1 MFGRKQKRERSK
13 GPKGS
18 VSFSKTLPYWDIQEN
33 IMFLQDGR
41 LVYGVYFEPPSHI
54 HFTEEELVGRQSTLK
69 TVFDLAIP
77 DGETFRTYTSLRS
90 ALEDEIE
97 ETRRYA
103 DECADPV
110 LRELTLARA
119 AMLERKILD
128 GEVSHWKF
136 FATVTVTPT
145 ADARFSM
152 DEPPSPQEVQQATLN
167 AQAAQA
173 ATVAQMAA
181 AGFAARAMTGQD
193 VFGECFYYLNP
204 GWPTPPAFIPQA
216 ERQVHSIRR
225 GRPDHQ
231 TLIRQLTSTRVDNLQ
246 ASGPIL
252 GDQYV
257 EVLSLARL
265 PEYTETG
272 YLGHITDGLHGT
284 YYVIVEATREN
295 DYDVSNELEK
305 KKTDL
310 WTRVRAPGVIPNG
323 RAANLLD
330 EIEAAQKLDGVE
342 SRFEAAV
349 SVVLVASTAQELE
362 RMKRK
367 ARGNVVRLRA
377 GAPISYGFQSTFQYL
392 VLAPFTAEQS
402 NFLFKPYTS
411 NIIDLFPPIAPWRG
425 FESGAITF
433 QSRDKSFVKFDLFT
447 PLTKT
452 PHFAIFA
459 PPGSGKT
466 VLAQSLYGAHLTK
479 YKDAVLVVSD
489 AKQDFAYFFKALRE
503 SGADSEIINFGYD
516 SGTRFN
522 IFDLEEGVF
531 EPDGQKVSSLNA
543 FIRIF
548 VESPSDVEKKDYEDV
563 AIIQAILATYKQFK
577 EEDRRPQMS
586 DFQRMLGTIESYT
599 DTGQKMEPAVL
610 AAARSVSIR
619 LRKTLGSSPLAPFID
634 CQSNKKITS
643 RLIYLNTYG
652 IPETDTLMRRVA
664 HHIVKGI
671 MWNTAKSY
679 AREIHKFIFI
689 DEFENQI
696 QTAEEVADIK
706 QMLRVFRSFGVSF
719 GIATQDPHASQYFGS
734 LKDSF
739 SHLFVG
745 GYSSSVARR
754 TGETPGVV
762 EVLSLPKVMETKLPE
777 LTTINGKHAEFALL
791 IKQGGEDDRGERV
804 GDIIQVEESKFGLA
818 LFASGKDE
826 VTKKDRYIEKHG
838 GVIQGVKRLVLDTHG
853 SVV

>member
-1 MFGRKQKRERSK
+1 MSL
-13 GPKGS
+13 
-18 VSFSKTLPYWDIQEN
+18 SKTLPYWDIHEN
-33 IMFLQDGR
+33 IMVLKDGR

-54 HFTEEELVGRQSTLK
+54 HYTEEELVKRQYTLK
-69 TVFDLAIP
+69 TVFDLAIS

-136 FATVTVTPT
+136 FATVTVTPP
-145 ADARFSM
+145 ADARFSI
-152 DEPPSPQEVQQATLN
+152 DEPPSPQELQQAVEN
-167 AQAAQA
+167 AQGLQA
-173 ATVAQMAA
+173 GTVAQMAA
-181 AGFAARAMTGQD
+181 AGFASRAMNRQD
-193 VFGECFYYLNP
+193 VFDECFYYLNP
-204 GWPTPPAFIPQA
+204 GWPTPPAFVPQA

-231 TLIRQLTSTRVDNLQ
+231 TLIRQLGYTPVDNFES
-246 ASGPIL
+246 SGPIL
-252 GDQYV
+252 GDRYV
-257 EVLSLARL
+257 EVLSLGRL

-272 YLGHITDGLHGT
+272 YLKHITDGLHGT

-295 DYDVSNELEK
+295 DYDTSNELEK

-349 SVVLVASTAQELE
+349 SVVLIASTAQELE

-377 GAPISYGFQSTFQYL
+377 GAPISYGFQSIAQYL
-392 VLAPFTAEQS
+392 SLAPFTAEQS
-402 NFLFKPYTS
+402 NFLFQPYTS
-411 NIIDLFPPIAPWRG
+411 NIIDLFPPIAPWKG

-459 PPGSGKT
+459 PPGTGKT
-466 VLAQSLYGAHLTK
+466 VLAQALFGGHLTK
-479 YKDAVLVVSD
+479 YKDSVLVVSD
-489 AKQDFAYFFKALRE
+489 AKQDFMYFFKALKE
-503 SGADSEIINFGYD
+503 VGADSDVINFGYD
-516 SGTRFN
+516 SDTRLN

-531 EPDGQKVSSLNA
+531 EPDGQKLSSLNA

-548 VESPSDVEKKDYEDV
+548 VESSSDVEKKDYEDV
-563 AIIQAILATYKQFK
+563 AIIQSALATYKQFK

-586 DFQRMLGTIESYT
+586 DFQRMLNIIESYT
-599 DTGQKMEPAVL
+599 DTGQKMEPAVIS
-610 AAARSVSIR
+610 AARSLAIR
-619 LRKTLGSSPLAPFID
+619 LRKALGSSPLAPFVD
-634 CQSNKKITS
+634 CQSNVKITS
-643 RLIYLNTYG
+643 KLIYLNTYG
-652 IPETDTLMRRVA
+652 IPETDTLMKRVA
-664 HHIVKGI
+664 HHIVKGV

-679 AREIHKFIFI
+679 ARETYKFIFI

-696 QTAEEVADIK
+696 QTKEEVNDIK
-706 QMLRVFRSFGVSF
+706 EMLRVFRSFGVSF
-719 GIATQDPHASQYFGS
+719 GIATQDPHASEHFGS
-734 LKDSF
+734 LMDSF

-745 GYSSSVARR
+745 GYSAAIAK
-754 TGETPGVV
+754 GINGKPGVV

-777 LTTINGKHAEFALL
+777 LNTIRGKYSEFALL
-791 IKQGGEDDRGERV
+791 IQQGGENSKGERV
-804 GDIIQVEESKFGLA
+804 GDIIQIEESKLGLV

-826 VTKKDRYIEKHG
+826 VPIKDRYITKHG
-838 GVIQGVKRLVLDTHG
+838 GVMKGVKRLVLDTYG
-853 SVV
+853 SVI